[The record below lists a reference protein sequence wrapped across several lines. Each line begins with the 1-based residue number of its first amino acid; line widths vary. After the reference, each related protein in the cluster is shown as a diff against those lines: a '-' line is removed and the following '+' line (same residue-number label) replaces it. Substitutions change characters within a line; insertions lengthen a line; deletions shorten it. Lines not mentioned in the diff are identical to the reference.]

1 MIKRSY
7 TPMADI
13 NVTNL
18 VDVILVLLIIFMI
31 TAPML
36 QSGIDINLPQTRA
49 AIQDEVA
56 DGVVLTIDN
65 KGGIFIDD
73 IWVNLPEFEKTLDRI
88 LSDKNSS
95 SVYIRADSGVLYG
108 KVVAVIARVKELG
121 IDYLSLVTSPIED
134 GKKRRGK

>member
-1 MIKRSY
+1 MIKRTY
-7 TPMADI
+7 APMADI

-36 QSGIDINLPQTRA
+36 QSGIDINLPKTRA
-49 AIQDEVA
+49 AIQDDLA

-73 IWVNLPEFEKTLDRI
+73 VWVNLPDFEKTLDGI

-95 SVYIRADSGVLYG
+95 TVYIRADSGVVYG
-108 KVVAVIARVKELG
+108 KVVNVVARIKEMG
-121 IDYLSLVTSPIED
+121 IDYLGLVTSPVEN